1 MNQLRHSDWREP
13 EKSKIGVNKHSRN
26 YLTAMMLPVNRKE
39 MQQQK
44 DANVSSTARRVKLG
58 CCYSNI
64 TIRPKFCRHRQ
75 QQLDCKRNVL
85 NCYS

>member
-26 YLTAMMLPVNRKE
+26 YLTAMMLPVNRKG

-44 DANVSSTARRVKLG
+44 R
-58 CCYSNI
+58 C
-64 TIRPKFCRHRQ
+64 
-75 QQLDCKRNVL
+75 
-85 NCYS
+85 